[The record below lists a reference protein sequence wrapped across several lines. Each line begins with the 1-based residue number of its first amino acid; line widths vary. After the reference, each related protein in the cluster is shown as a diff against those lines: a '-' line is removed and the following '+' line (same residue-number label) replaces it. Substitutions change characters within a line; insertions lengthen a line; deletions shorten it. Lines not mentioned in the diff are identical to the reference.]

1 MNDRDVLVWRIVEL
15 FWSHAVFLAN
25 PIGPLN
31 HETVLRR
38 RATLPY
44 SDSSPV
50 IPRLKN
56 ILSQETGDE

>member
-25 PIGPLN
+25 PIRPLN
-31 HETVLRR
+31 PETVLRR

-56 ILSQETGDE
+56 IRSQETGDE